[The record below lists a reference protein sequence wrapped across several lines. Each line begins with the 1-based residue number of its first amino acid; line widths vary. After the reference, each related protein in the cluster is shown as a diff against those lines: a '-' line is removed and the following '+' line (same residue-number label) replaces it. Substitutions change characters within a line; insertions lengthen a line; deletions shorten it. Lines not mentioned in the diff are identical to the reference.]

1 MLLRS
6 LWMTWPRTLV
16 LASALGLVACGGV
29 SRPKPAELSN
39 VPSNQRVE
47 NLWSVSMGSLRA
59 PMVPSWTT
67 RGTIVLATDNSEV
80 LVLQASDGKV
90 IERVELNQPL
100 SAGVGS
106 DGNRHA
112 LVTRNNE
119 LMVISQGK
127 LAWRA
132 PLTAQV
138 FPPPLVAGERVF
150 VLMADRTVQ
159 AFDGATGRSLWTQ
172 FRAGEPLILRQ
183 AGTLMAYQN
192 TLIAGLSGRLT
203 GFDPTTGQIRFDAL
217 LAAARGLNDLERM
230 VDIVGL
236 SSRSDPFICARAY
249 LSQVGCMD
257 ATRGQVIWSR
267 AAQGDQG
274 LAGQDGLLVGVES
287 NGLVLAWQRD
297 NGDRVWETDRLKYR
311 RLSAP
316 AVTQRAIWVADEDG
330 AVYLLDKL
338 NGQLLNRVFMDG
350 GALAAPP
357 LVRQDTV
364 LMVSRG
370 GTVRAWRAP

>member
-6 LWMTWPRTLV
+6 LWMPWSRTLV
-16 LASALGLVACGGV
+16 LSSVLGLVACGGV

-39 VPSNQRVE
+39 VPATQRVE
-47 NLWSVSMGSLRA
+47 ALWSISIGSLRA

-138 FPPPLVAGERVF
+138 FTPPLVAGERVF

-249 LSQVGCMD
+249 LSQVGCID

-267 AAQGDQG
+267 AAQGDRALTGCGGAQDRPRRLL
-274 LAGQDGLLVGVES
+274 LARPDRAAPVLLRDALLLDRGPADGVERAAPRWHRGRAAALRS
-287 NGLVLAWQRD
+287 R
-297 NGDRVWETDRLKYR
+297 GDRTHAPRDAGGHR
-311 RLSAP
+311 R
-316 AVTQRAIWVADEDG
+316 TR
-330 AVYLLDKL
+330 
-338 NGQLLNRVFMDG
+338 
-350 GALAAPP
+350 
-357 LVRQDTV
+357 
-364 LMVSRG
+364 
-370 GTVRAWRAP
+370 

>member
-1 MLLRS
+1 ML
-6 LWMTWPRTLV
+6 
-16 LASALGLVACGGV
+16 
-29 SRPKPAELSN
+29 
-39 VPSNQRVE
+39 
-47 NLWSVSMGSLRA
+47 
-59 PMVPSWTT
+59 
-67 RGTIVLATDNSEV
+67 
-80 LVLQASDGKV
+80 
-90 IERVELNQPL
+90 
-100 SAGVGS
+100 
-106 DGNRHA
+106 
-112 LVTRNNE
+112 
-119 LMVISQGK
+119 
-127 LAWRA
+127 
-132 PLTAQV
+132 
-138 FPPPLVAGERVF
+138 F
-150 VLMADRTVQ
+150 
-159 AFDGATGRSLWTQ
+159 
-172 FRAGEPLILRQ
+172 
-183 AGTLMAYQN
+183 
-192 TLIAGLSGRLT
+192 
-203 GFDPTTGQIRFDAL
+203 
-217 LAAARGLNDLERM
+217 
-230 VDIVGL
+230 
-236 SSRSDPFICARAY
+236 RSDPFICARAY
-249 LSQVGCMD
+249 LSQVGCID

-330 AVYLLDKL
+330 AVYLLDKS